1 MSDFMF
7 RYLALWNRVCHP
19 RSEPF
24 RSWSNLYVKYAQ
36 PHRCYHNMRH
46 VERCLQKLDK
56 VPSKYFHEL
65 DLRLLHR
72 GNSYLRSRDVTEM
85 GLVWHDETYEPGAK
99 DNEMRS
105 AANMRCFLEKGK
117 AYPLFI
123 DYIEEGIL
131 ATRHYS
137 VTSNPLY
144 WFILDIDLSTFGESY
159 DVFMQNSRNIR

>member
-1 MSDFMF
+1 M
-7 RYLALWNRVCHP
+7 
-19 RSEPF
+19 
-24 RSWSNLYVKYAQ
+24 
-36 PHRCYHNMRH
+36 
-46 VERCLQKLDK
+46 
-56 VPSKYFHEL
+56 
-65 DLRLLHR
+65 
-72 GNSYLRSRDVTEM
+72 TEM

-159 DVFMQNSRNIR
+159 DVFMQNSRNIREEYRIATPSDYDFALGRNGVLKIFYERKPLYLTEYFCGK